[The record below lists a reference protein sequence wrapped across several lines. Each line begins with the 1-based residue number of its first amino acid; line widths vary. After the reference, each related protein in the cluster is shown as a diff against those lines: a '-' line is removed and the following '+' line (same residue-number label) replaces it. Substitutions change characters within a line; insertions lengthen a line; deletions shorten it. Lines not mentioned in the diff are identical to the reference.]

1 MGRSGRQGWVYRLA
15 AGERGVVML
24 EFVLIAPILLLLL
37 CAIFDFGDAFFIKQI
52 VTNAAREGA
61 RYGVVY
67 ADPKHSATEIQNVVT
82 NYLTAFGMTPTS
94 APTVTGAGGGTGA
107 PLTVVVT
114 VTKNWWVLDSILGP
128 SADIQ
133 SGTVMNNE

>member
-1 MGRSGRQGWVYRLA
+1 MGSGQKKGRFSRLA
-15 AGERGVVML
+15 AGERGAVLV
-24 EFVLIAPILLLLL
+24 EFILIAPILLLLL
-37 CAIFDFGDAFFIKQI
+37 FGIIDTGHALFIKQI

-67 ADPKHSATEIQNVVT
+67 ADPKHSETEIQTAVT
-82 NYLTAFGMTPTS
+82 NYLTAYGMTPTTT
-94 APTVTGAGGGTGA
+94 PTVTGAGGATGT

-114 VTKNWWVLDSILGP
+114 VTKTWWTLNYLLDP
-128 SADIQ
+128 SSDIQ